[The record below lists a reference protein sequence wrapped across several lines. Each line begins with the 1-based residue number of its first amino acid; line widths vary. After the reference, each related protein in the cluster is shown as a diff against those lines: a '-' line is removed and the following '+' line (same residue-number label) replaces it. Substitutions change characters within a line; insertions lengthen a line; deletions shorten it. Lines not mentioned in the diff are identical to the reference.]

1 VRTGATAGSRRRG
14 LTMHASTKSRFG
26 VTGWSVAMALSTFL
40 AVARAAGAQ
49 GIPAADS
56 AAFTRAQVL
65 VSAGEGK
72 AGRAVVDSLLART
85 PPSSLR
91 YAEGLFWRA
100 TLASN
105 ALDAERDY
113 RRIAVEY
120 VLSSRVP
127 AALTRLAQLELAR
140 GDRPLAR
147 QHLERLLG
155 EYPPRAERASAWY
168 WLGRIAFESG
178 DASRGCIAMDSART
192 LATANDI
199 ELTNQIAGEARRCA
213 TRADGSLA
221 AAGQQ
226 PVFVPAPATSVT
238 TAPAPAGKSRAP
250 VAATHQV
257 TIQVG
262 AYPTRAAAERVQKR
276 LTAQKFRARVVPA
289 GRYFR
294 VRVGRYPTRAS
305 AAPVLKKLK
314 AAHYETIIVDAEPAP

>member
-1 VRTGATAGSRRRG
+1 MRESTITSRARAVGSTIAAILLALVALARTATAQ
-14 LTMHASTKSRFG
+14 ASS
-26 VTGWSVAMALSTFL
+26 S
-40 AVARAAGAQ
+40 
-49 GIPAADS
+49 ADS
-56 AAFTRAQVL
+56 IAFSRAQVL

-72 AGRAVVDSLLART
+72 EGRAVVDSVLARI
-85 PPSSLR
+85 PASSLR

-120 VLSSRVP
+120 VLSPRVP

-140 GDRPLAR
+140 GDRTLAR
-147 QHLERLLG
+147 QHLERLLN
-155 EYPPRAERASAWY
+155 EYPPRAERANAWY

-178 DASRGCIAMDSART
+178 DAGRGCTAIDSARVLT
-192 LATANDI
+192 TADDV
-199 ELTNQIAGEARRCA
+199 ELTNQISGEARRCA

-221 AAGQQ
+221 AAGGPTTVATPAVTSSANGTAQ
-226 PVFVPAPATSVT
+226 PSKQSARPSA
-238 TAPAPAGKSRAP
+238 AGR
-250 VAATHQV
+250 V

-262 AYPTRAAAERVQKR
+262 AFPTRAAAERVQKR

-305 AAPVLKKLK
+305 AGPIVKKLR
-314 AAHYETIIVDAEPAP
+314 AAHYDTIIVDAEPAP